1 MKAWIVEE
9 QKPIEDK
16 PMKLVEISNPE
27 PGPGE
32 IRIKVSYCGIC
43 RTDLHIAEG
52 DIPLHKKPVIP
63 GHEIVGVVDKIG
75 EGVTKFKPGDKAG
88 VTWLY
93 SACGKCKYC
102 MRGEENYCPEIKRTG
117 WDVDGGYAEYFVA
130 KEDFAFNLNKMR
142 LRDEDLAPLMCP
154 GVSGYFAFKLAD
166 VEEGGKLGLV
176 GFGPT
181 AYYVLHVAKSMGID
195 VYVSTRSEEHKRIA
209 WNNGATWVGNIATER
224 MPEKMDSIIFFP
236 PAGKLVE
243 KALENLDISG
253 TLVQAAVSMTPIEI
267 RDYTANL
274 WGKNIKTLYQ
284 VRRDYG
290 REFLEIANRLNLTIE
305 KEIIPFEEIQE
316 AMAKMKKGK
325 ISGLVAVAKI
335 NG

>member
-9 QKPIEDK
+9 QKPIEEK

-102 MRGEENYCPEIKRTG
+102 MREEENYCPEIKRTG
-117 WDVDGGYAEYFVA
+117 WDVDGGYAEYFIA

-243 KALENLDISG
+243 KALETLDISG
-253 TLVQAAVSMTPIEI
+253 TLVLVAVSMTPIEI

-325 ISGLVAVAKI
+325 INGLVAMAKI